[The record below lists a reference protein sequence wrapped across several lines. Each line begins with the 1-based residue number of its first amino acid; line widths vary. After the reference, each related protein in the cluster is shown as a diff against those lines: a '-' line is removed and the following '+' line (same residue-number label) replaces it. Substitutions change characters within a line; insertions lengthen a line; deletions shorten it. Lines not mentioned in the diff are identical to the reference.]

1 MNDDQA
7 QGPRSTS
14 IMRELR
20 VSSAATASTPP
31 LTPPAELP
39 DQEHTAQLE
48 AYLTTLIVAGLHLLA
63 IGLAEAAVVWV
74 DARLGLTLHGVIL
87 LVLVA
92 EAAFDREARFGR
104 LCLGL
109 TLLPLLRIVSLAMP
123 LNRLDPLAWQLL
135 VGAALFLAVAA
146 AARHLSLRPGQIGL
160 RFELAPFG
168 IAFIG
173 LPLGLAEYYFLQPPP
188 LLDAPTIAQ
197 LAAAPLVLIL
207 CTGLLEELIY
217 RGVLLR
223 VGRELLG
230 NRVAVVYVA
239 LLAAAMQL
247 GWGSWQHMLWY
258 FMVSLFF
265 GWLVLKTGEIY
276 TVSLTRGFTNVV
288 FLIIAPL
295 WLGGW
300 L

>member
-1 MNDDQA
+1 MKSEKKNQT
-7 QGPRSTS
+7 SMS

-20 VSSAATASTPP
+20 VSAPTTPASPP
-31 LTPPAELP
+31 TPPAEPP
-39 DQEHTAQLE
+39 DQERSAQLE
-48 AYLTTLIVAGLHLLA
+48 AQLVTFIVAGLHLLT
-63 IGLAEAAVVWV
+63 IGLAEAVVVWV
-74 DARLGLTLHGVIL
+74 DARLGLLLYFVIL
-87 LVLVA
+87 LVLLA
-92 EAAFDREARFGR
+92 EAAFDREAQFGR

-109 TLLPLLRIVSLAMP
+109 TLLPLLRIVSLALP
-123 LNRLDPLAWQLL
+123 LDRLDPLIWLLL
-135 VGAALFLAVAA
+135 VGATLFLAAAVAT
-146 AARHLSLRPGQIGL
+146 HYLSLRPGQIGL
-160 RFELAPFG
+160 RFEPAPFG

-173 LPLGLAEYYFLQPPP
+173 LPLGLAEYYFIQPPP

-197 LAAAPLVLIL
+197 LALAPLILIL
-207 CTGLLEELIY
+207 CTGFIEELIY

-223 VGRELLG
+223 VGRDLLG
-230 NRVAVVYVA
+230 DRAAVVYVA
-239 LLAAAMQL
+239 LLATALQL
-247 GWGSWQHMLWY
+247 GWGSWQHALWY
-258 FMVSLFF
+258 FLISLFF